1 MDRSPYRLTAGPLAR
16 RACVGQLR
24 HVFDRDLYAQF
35 ESLWRPRI
43 QHRNR
48 TVSHA
53 GFRLC
58 QRILKESGF
67 IKVDVTGRGGDSG
80 IDGIGVLRLNLL
92 SFHVFFQCKRWKGS
106 VGAPVIR
113 DFRGAMVGRADK
125 GLVMTT
131 GTFTVDARKEAT
143 RGGAPPIDLIDG
155 AALCELLK
163 DLKIGVETR
172 NVEQV
177 FVEQQAFLKF

>member
-1 MDRSPYRLTAGPLAR
+1 
-16 RACVGQLR
+16 
-24 HVFDRDLYAQF
+24 
-35 ESLWRPRI
+35 
-43 QHRNR
+43 
-48 TVSHA
+48 
-53 GFRLC
+53 
-58 QRILKESGF
+58 
-67 IKVDVTGRGGDSG
+67 
-80 IDGIGVLRLNLL
+80 
-92 SFHVFFQCKRWKGS
+92 VFFQCKRWKGS